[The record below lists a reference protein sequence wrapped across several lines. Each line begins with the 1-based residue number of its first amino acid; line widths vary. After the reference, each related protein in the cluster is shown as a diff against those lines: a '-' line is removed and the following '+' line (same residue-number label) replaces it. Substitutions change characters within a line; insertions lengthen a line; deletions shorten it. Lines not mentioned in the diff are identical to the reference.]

1 MYFPEFSSSH
11 DATVALEASLERE
24 PLASTSCVVQHFITV
39 LRCLKESV
47 VLPSNPQTYPVP
59 LNMSTKCSA
68 AWGSPSF
75 LGLNLSR
82 PPGMLK
88 FAVAHGRLWS
98 TLMIVT
104 IMSQLP
110 CSVALRKSC
119 VWLVWVASVY
129 PTKPTREIKPL
140 VSVDND
146 LMWRAQN
153 LRNTWGSTVEGNYSH
168 CKDVVTS
175 VMVPQ
180 LKSTGLPTTVAR
192 PGFPVSFGACMHHL
206 HCHGLWPSPAEL
218 CWQLPHQALSPC
230 PTG

>member
-1 MYFPEFSSSH
+1 MPQLLWRLLSSESPWPPPAVLFNISLLYC
-11 DATVALEASLERE
+11 DAWRSLQCSPATHR
-24 PLASTSCVVQHFITV
+24 PTQSLSTC
-39 LRCLKESV
+39 
-47 VLPSNPQTYPVP
+47 P
-59 LNMSTKCSA
+59 LNA
-68 AWGSPSF
+68 PLHEEVPRFWAWTCQG
-75 LGLNLSR
+75 

-168 CKDVVTS
+168 CKDIVTS